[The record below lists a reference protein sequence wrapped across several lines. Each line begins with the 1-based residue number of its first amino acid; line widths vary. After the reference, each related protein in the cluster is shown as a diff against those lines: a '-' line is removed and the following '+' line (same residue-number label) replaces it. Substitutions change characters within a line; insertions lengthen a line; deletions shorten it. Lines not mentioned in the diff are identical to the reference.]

1 MVQID
6 ANAMYKIGYSMGGG
20 AKDNTVRDQ
29 TMSILGGMALQM
41 IGGAFA
47 TRRELRSQSNATL
60 ANAQY
65 ETDQLGVIGQG
76 PNAIDAAYSTKILNE
91 QRKILKKA
99 NNQIAFGINTAKA
112 TANKLKAENTI
123 KSHVEGLKYID
134 KQMSTW
140 NGIYKDG
147 TVEVA
152 DKDGKMIRRKVKI
165 NPGTSATS
173 HSLGAA
179 FADGSI
185 VNSLDFR
192 DGKWGVVN
200 ESIIPTEGTPTS
212 TPTFTPLEDIQ
223 LPELDESS
231 ALHDHKKSYLTK
243 YYDLGGKSKNKFDQ
257 NDRSTLRKDLY
268 NDYSQM
274 SYNQMS
280 STWFAGSGT
289 DSDSPAHQYI
299 TRAEGYT
306 FADGQTSVIEDPFK
320 IHDAN
325 GNEIS
330 DEEKAKKLQLYTAA
344 MEDLK
349 VQDLDGGDK
358 LDWFIDNY
366 AMNEIEEEF
375 NKGFGDKQAQG
386 GGKGSKTDLGR
397 YLNINNTY
405 SNDAVVRGYMD
416 DIANGDSVVFKD
428 GNGQSVEYKPTE
440 DGGYMS
446 PNGKKISKDRL
457 AKIMGLPK
465 FNYGSVDVGGGDGD
479 INAGN
484 ITDEDLSGDRGQV
497 RNKLLKKLGENFKIE
512 RNWVF
517 GKDIEIKHK
526 SEKGEEGG
534 KLQVGFNLGDA
545 DAREKINK
553 IIQKAGGISLPSSEE
568 KPVSETNPL
577 G

>member
-200 ESIIPTEGTPTS
+200 ESIIPTGGTPTS

-223 LPELDESS
+223 LPELDESR
-231 ALHDHKKSYLTK
+231 ALHDHKKSYLAK

-330 DEEKAKKLQLYTAA
+330 DEEKAQKLQLYTAA

-349 VQDLDGGDK
+349 MQDLDGGDK

-375 NKGFGDKQAQG
+375 NKGFGDKEAKG
-386 GGKGSKTDLGR
+386 GGKGKER
-397 YLNINNTY
+397 Q
-405 SNDAVVRGYMD
+405 R
-416 DIANGDSVVFKD
+416 K
-428 GNGQSVEYKPTE
+428 
-440 DGGYMS
+440 
-446 PNGKKISKDRL
+446 R
-457 AKIMGLPK
+457 
-465 FNYGSVDVGGGDGD
+465 
-479 INAGN
+479 
-484 ITDEDLSGDRGQV
+484 
-497 RNKLLKKLGENFKIE
+497 IE
-512 RNWVF
+512 P
-517 GKDIEIKHK
+517 G
-526 SEKGEEGG
+526 
-534 KLQVGFNLGDA
+534 
-545 DAREKINK
+545 
-553 IIQKAGGISLPSSEE
+553 
-568 KPVSETNPL
+568 
-577 G
+577 